1 MNETRLHSLEIMMNN
16 FLTALFGTLRKTD
29 YEQKQQEEAVP
40 VIEKEISPSVL
51 TNRSKGKFDVD
62 VKALKTKCGSFTSG
76 LCIEITL
83 QELLSICPRNRAR
96 VDAYRGLVSY
106 LQKCHGVKL
115 IIKSRKTK

>member
-1 MNETRLHSLEIMMNN
+1 MTNLI
-16 FLTALFGTLRKTD
+16 TALFGTLRKTD
-29 YEQKQQEEAVP
+29 YELKQEEAVP

-51 TNRSKGKFDVD
+51 TPKGKFDAD
-62 VKALKTKCGSFTSG
+62 VKALETKCGSFTPG
-76 LCIEITL
+76 RCIEITL
-83 QELLSICPRNRAR
+83 QELLSICPRDRKR